1 MPNHDYTAKDALAL
15 LVREIEGASP
25 VLAKQIGLAID
36 AGKDVQAE
44 EAISPAAEKGK
55 AKKRYYRKHI
65 AYTDEEALSVAMT
78 VLESHLVESRMLVNA
93 AQGEFKQVGLASPKK
108 LEPVVQPGFVAQSR
122 LALDV
127 ELKGEVVEILG
138 VAESKVIAIE
148 SEPEA
153 VQEKKN
159 RPDVRFEPIDPEQ
172 LASLH
177 ELFKKLKTLTDFQEA
192 NHGNPR

>member
-1 MPNHDYTAKDALAL
+1 M
-15 LVREIEGASP
+15 
-25 VLAKQIGLAID
+25 
-36 AGKDVQAE
+36 
-44 EAISPAAEKGK
+44 
-55 AKKRYYRKHI
+55 
-65 AYTDEEALSVAMT
+65 
-78 VLESHLVESRMLVNA
+78 
-93 AQGEFKQVGLASPKK
+93 
-108 LEPVVQPGFVAQSR
+108 
-122 LALDV
+122 